1 MYKQLQLYFFPRPA
15 DSIGPSVCWL
25 VCSTFQI
32 SQLRNLIETW
42 GFRED
47 LPLEPTLE
55 WWWGWQQQ
63 QQCQWRQQ
71 HQGGQQGGGWGWQWI
86 FFFKSIKCHTFSE
99 PQTWPDFSDD
109 DDNDNNDDNSDNN
122 DVDDNIKEANKE
134 EEEDLKL
141 VCFKSIKC
149 HTFLESQ
156 AQTDLNDDDDDNDI
170 DNNDNINEDNKEED
184 DDNKFT
190 QMKL

>member
-1 MYKQLQLYFFPRPA
+1 M
-15 DSIGPSVCWL
+15 
-25 VCSTFQI
+25 
-32 SQLRNLIETW
+32 
-42 GFRED
+42 
-47 LPLEPTLE
+47 
-55 WWWGWQQQ
+55 
-63 QQCQWRQQ
+63 
-71 HQGGQQGGGWGWQWI
+71 
-86 FFFKSIKCHTFSE
+86 E

-122 DVDDNIKEANKE
+122 DVDDNIKEANK